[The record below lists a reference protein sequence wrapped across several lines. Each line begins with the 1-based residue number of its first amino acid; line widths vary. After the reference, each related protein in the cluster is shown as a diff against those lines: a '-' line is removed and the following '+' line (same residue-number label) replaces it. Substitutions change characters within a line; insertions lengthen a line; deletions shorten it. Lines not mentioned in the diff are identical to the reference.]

1 MAHLVEVG
9 GKSKRYELGSV
20 TRIGRDPAN
29 EICLTDPMVSPR
41 HAEIRAAKDGF
52 RIVDLGS
59 RRGTF
64 LASRRVDDAALTDGD
79 ELLIGVARLRFE
91 DDADGESVVEALFRL
106 PAQISFRSASEI
118 ASVEELRRDHEKLRA
133 AVELSRA
140 LG

>member
-41 HAEIRAAKDGF
+41 HAEIRAADDGF
-52 RIVDLGS
+52 RVVDLGS

-64 LASRRVDDAALTDGD
+64 LASRRVDEATLANGD
-79 ELLIGVARLRFE
+79 ELLIGVARLRFFEE
-91 DDADGESVVEALFRL
+91 DDAQQSIDALFRL
-106 PAQISFRSASEI
+106 PGEISFRAASEI
-118 ASVEELRRDHEKLRA
+118 DS
-133 AVELSRA
+133 
-140 LG
+140 